1 MTDLMSQLTELAG
14 IGGPAILS
22 WFLVFLRVGAM
33 VAVLPAF
40 GEQSLPVRVRLAV
53 ALAFSLVVFP
63 AVAAPV
69 QALSPLAMISETAIG
84 LLFGLGLR
92 LLVLALQTA
101 GAIIAQSISLA
112 QLFGAMGEPQPVVG
126 NVLTVAALALAVS
139 SGLHVR
145 AAQLM
150 IGSYELLPA
159 GAGLAAADTARWGL
173 AQVAWGFALAFRLAA
188 PFVMVSFLYNIA
200 LGVISRAMPQL
211 MVTMIGAP
219 AIALG
224 GIALLAL
231 SGPTLLSVWQG
242 AVDQVLAHPL
252 AMPQ

>member
-1 MTDLMSQLTELAG
+1 MTDLMTRLAELAG
-14 IGGPAILS
+14 IGGPAVLS
-22 WFLVFLRVGAM
+22 WFLVFLRVGAT

-40 GEQSLPVRVRLAV
+40 GEHSLPLRVRLAA

-84 LLFGLGLR
+84 LLLGFGLRG
-92 LLVLALQTA
+92 LVLALQTA
-101 GAIIAQSISLA
+101 GMIIAQSISLA
-112 QLFGAMGEPQPVVG
+112 QLFGAVGEPQPVVG
-126 NVLTVAALALAVS
+126 NVLTVTALALAVS
-139 SGLHVR
+139 SGLHVK

-150 IGSYELLPA
+150 IASYTLLPA
-159 GAGLAAADTARWGL
+159 GAGFTAADITRWGL
-173 AQVAWGFALAFRLAA
+173 AQVAWGFTLAFRLAA
-188 PFVMVSFLYNIA
+188 PFVLVSFLYNVA
-200 LGVISRAMPQL
+200 LGIVSRAMPQL
-211 MVTMIGAP
+211 MITMIGAP

-242 AVDQVLAHPL
+242 AVDQVLAQPL
-252 AMPQ
+252 AMPR